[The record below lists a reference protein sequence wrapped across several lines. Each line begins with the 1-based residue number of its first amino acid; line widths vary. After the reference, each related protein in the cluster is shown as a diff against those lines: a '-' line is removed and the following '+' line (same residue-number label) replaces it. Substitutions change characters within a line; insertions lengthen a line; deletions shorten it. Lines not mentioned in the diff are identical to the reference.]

1 MSAKIITVFNQKG
14 GCGKTT
20 VCMQLAG
27 AFAQSGYRTL
37 VIDMDPQGTALRW
50 ASAAPDEQPFAATVM
65 SLSAMGGKMHREV
78 KNHINTY
85 DVILIDCP
93 PAMDSAAPT
102 SAMLVSDLALI
113 PVVPA
118 PADIWAAESAVQLAA
133 SASQV
138 NDALKTYIVPNMV
151 QQHTGLARDMLDAL
165 RSMEGLNVLN
175 STLGLR
181 TTFRDCQLYGA
192 SVHKISRTS
201 TALTEVEAMKKEVL
215 TLLGLPAKLRKG
227 EKS

>member
-27 AFAQSGYRTL
+27 AFANSGYRTL

-50 ASAAPDEQPFAATVM
+50 ASAAPDEEPFAATVM

-78 KNHINTY
+78 KNHIDTY

-102 SAMLVSDLALI
+102 SAMLVSDMALI

-133 SASQV
+133 SAAHI
-138 NDALKTYIVPNMV
+138 NEALQTYIVPNMV
-151 QQHTGLARDMLDAL
+151 QQNTGLARDMLDAL
-165 RSMEGLNVLN
+165 RNMENLQVLK
-175 STLGLR
+175 SALGLR
-181 TTFRDCQLYGA
+181 TVFRDCQLYGA
-192 SVHKISRTS
+192 SVHKVTNSS
-201 TALTEVEAMKKEVL
+201 TALSEVETMKKEIL
-215 TLLGLPAKLRKG
+215 SLLGLPAKARKG
-227 EKS
+227 DK

>member
-27 AFAQSGYRTL
+27 AFANSGYRTL

-50 ASAAPDEQPFAATVM
+50 ASAAPDETPFTATVI

-78 KNHINTY
+78 KNHIDTY

-118 PADIWAAESAVQLAA
+118 PADIWAAESAVALAQ
-133 SASQV
+133 SAAQI
-138 NDALKTYIVPNMV
+138 NEALQTYIVPNMV
-151 QQHTGLARDMLDAL
+151 QQSTGLARDMLDAL
-165 RSMEGLNVLN
+165 RNMDNLNVLK

-192 SVHKISRTS
+192 SVHRVSRGS
-201 TALTEVEAMKKEVL
+201 TALSEVETMKKEIL
-215 TLLGLPAKLRKG
+215 SLMGLPAKARKG
-227 EKS
+227 DK

>member
-20 VCMQLAG
+20 LCMQLAG
-27 AFAQSGYRTL
+27 AFAHSGLRTL

-50 ASAAPDEQPFAATVM
+50 ASAAPDDQPFAATVI

-78 KNHINTY
+78 KNHVDTY

-133 SASQV
+133 SAAQI
-138 NDALKTYIVPNMV
+138 NDALQTYIVPNMV
-151 QQHTGLARDMLDAL
+151 
-165 RSMEGLNVLN
+165 
-175 STLGLR
+175 
-181 TTFRDCQLYGA
+181 
-192 SVHKISRTS
+192 
-201 TALTEVEAMKKEVL
+201 
-215 TLLGLPAKLRKG
+215 
-227 EKS
+227 